1 MSGKS
6 EHEGFAVM
14 RCRLDAIYAA
24 SHDAIVGLSPAGVV
38 ETWNPAAAELYGYT
52 FEEIIGSQGEVL
64 VAPERRGVENEVWY
78 RAING
83 EPVEEYDA
91 ERVAKD
97 GSSVP
102 VTTTTTAVLNEAG
115 SIVGLLTVSRRR
127 PGRPESLSQ
136 TTAGIDDN
144 GHPADDSKGPRQA
157 QIVQGERLEV
167 LGRLAGGVAHD
178 FNNLLGVILNYAAF
192 VAEQLRTIEGCPP
205 ECSQRCEDAQRDVE
219 QIEQAARRA
228 ADLTH
233 QLLAFARREVVRPQV
248 LDLNDGVR
256 RIEELLRRTLGEEV
270 ELSTKLSDDPWPVLA
285 DPGQIEQ
292 ILVNLAINASD
303 AMPDGGALRID
314 TANVTVE
321 ADSAVTGSPHVPG
334 RYVRLR
340 VSDSGEGMS
349 AEVMSHAFDPF
360 YTTKGTGAGTGLGLA
375 TVYGIVTESDATIT
389 VTSELG
395 VGTTFTILL
404 PVTEEAGV
412 VVPEDAPYQRT
423 PAGETVL
430 VVEDEEALR
439 DMTER
444 IFVRNGYKVLTA
456 ANGPDALALVAGHV
470 GAIHL
475 LLTDVVMPQM
485 LGKEVAERVRALR
498 PDIEVLFMSGYA
510 QPVLA
515 SQGRLEPGVVLLD
528 KPFSEPELIKKA
540 GQVLNGHFKGYATV
554 TSGQPVLQAS
564 SR

>member
-1 MSGKS
+1 
-6 EHEGFAVM
+6 
-14 RCRLDAIYAA
+14 
-24 SHDAIVGLSPAGVV
+24 
-38 ETWNPAAAELYGYT
+38 
-52 FEEIIGSQGEVL
+52 
-64 VAPERRGVENEVWY
+64 
-78 RAING
+78 
-83 EPVEEYDA
+83 
-91 ERVAKD
+91 
-97 GSSVP
+97 VP
-102 VTTTTTAVLNEAG
+102 VAAVSATIFDEAA
-115 SIVGLLTVSRRR
+115 SIVGPRSVSRW
-127 PGRPESLSQ
+127 PGRPEGVNQ
-136 TTAGIDDN
+136 ITAGIDEDRN
-144 GHPADDSKGPRQA
+144 PNADDPRGLRQA

-192 VAEQLRTIEGCPP
+192 VAEQLQTTEGCPP
-205 ECSQRCEDAQRDVE
+205 ECAERCRGAQRDVD

-256 RIEELLRRTLGEEV
+256 RVEDLLRRTLGEDV
-270 ELSTKLSDDPWPVLA
+270 ELSTALCDDPWPILA

-292 ILVNLAINASD
+292 VLINLAINASD
-303 AMPDGGALRID
+303 AMPDGGGLRID

-321 ADSAVTGSPHVPG
+321 ADSEVTGSPTAPG
-334 RYVRLR
+334 RYLRLR

-349 AEVMSHAFDPF
+349 AVVMSHAFDPF
-360 YTTKGTGAGTGLGLA
+360 YTTKGAGAGSGLGLA
-375 TVYGIVTESDATIT
+375 TVYGIVTEFDATIT

-395 VGTTFTILL
+395 VGTTFAILL
-404 PVTEEAGV
+404 PVTEEAAV

-456 ANGPDALALVAGHV
+456 ANGPDALAVVAGHV

-528 KPFSEPELIKKA
+528 KPFSEAELIKKA

-554 TSGQPVLQAS
+554 TP
-564 SR
+564 R

>member
-1 MSGKS
+1 MSKETKHDGL
-6 EHEGFAVM
+6 AVL
-14 RCRLDAIYAA
+14 RSRLGAICAA
-24 SHDAIVGLSPAGVV
+24 SNDAIVGLSPAGVV

-52 FEEIIGSQGEVL
+52 AEEIIGSQVEVL
-64 VAPERRGVENEVWY
+64 VAPERRGAESTVCHS
-78 RAING
+78 AING
-83 EPVEEYDA
+83 EPVDEYQA

-102 VTTTTTAVLNEAG
+102 VTTATTAILDEAE

-127 PGRPESLSQ
+127 PGRGEVLKQ
-136 TTAGIDDN
+136 TTAGIDEDP
-144 GHPADDSKGPRQA
+144 HPAHNSRGPRQA

-205 ECSQRCEDAQRDVE
+205 ECAHRCEEAQRDVE
-219 QIEQAARRA
+219 QIERAARRA
-228 ADLTH
+228 TDLTH
-233 QLLAFARREVVRPQV
+233 QLLAFARREVVRPRV

-256 RIEELLRRTLGEEV
+256 GIEELLRRTLGEGV
-270 ELSTKLSDDPWPVLA
+270 ELSTALSEAPWPVLA
-285 DPGQIEQ
+285 DPGQIAQ

-314 TANVTVE
+314 TANLTVE
-321 ADSAVTGSPHVPG
+321 ADSAVTDPPTMPG

-349 AEVMSHAFDPF
+349 ADVMSHAFDPF
-360 YTTKGTGAGTGLGLA
+360 YTTKGAEGGTGLGLA

-395 VGTTFTILL
+395 VGTSFTILL
-404 PVTEEAGV
+404 PVTEETAV
-412 VVPEDAPYQRT
+412 VVPEDAPSQRT

-439 DMTER
+439 DVTER
-444 IFVRNGYKVLTA
+444 IFIRNGYNVLTA
-456 ANGPDALALVAGHV
+456 ANGPDALAVVAGHL

-485 LGKEVAERVRALR
+485 LGKEVAARVRALR

-528 KPFSEPELIKKA
+528 KPFSEAELINKA
-540 GQVLNGHFKGYATV
+540 AQVLNGHFMGYRTV
-554 TSGQPVLQAS
+554 AP
-564 SR
+564 

>member
-64 VAPERRGVENEVWY
+64 VAPERRGVENAVWY